1 MINFYQTKQVKKYL
15 PKTENPSF
23 ENTKIALNSR
33 ILIIGSSGAG
43 KTNALLNYLM
53 ASPNT
58 FSHIHIV
65 FREFEPLYELL
76 RDKVNQITFYDDI
89 AKLPDLKEI
98 RKGRDK
104 EEQQLVV
111 FDDWVNDVH
120 KYPKVSEL
128 FIRGRKCNLT
138 TIFIAQAYFKIP
150 KLIRL
155 QMTYLILL
163 KLSSGKDLRLVL
175 GDFALGLDMNTLTEI
190 YKDAT
195 KEPMSFLKIDVNSG
209 DPNKKF
215 SKNFTGFYRVED
227 DSSDEEK
234 EIKGRL
240 GG

>member
-1 MINFYQTKQVKKYL
+1 M
-15 PKTENPSF
+15 E
-23 ENTKIALNSR
+23 
-33 ILIIGSSGAG
+33 
-43 KTNALLNYLM
+43 
-53 ASPNT
+53 SPNT

-76 RDKVNQITFYDDI
+76 RDKVKQITFYDDI

-98 RKGRDK
+98 RKNRDN
-104 EEQQLVV
+104 EEQQLLV

-120 KYPKVSEL
+120 KYPKVSEI

-163 KLSSGKDLRLVL
+163 KLSSGKDLRLIL
-175 GDFALGLDMNTLTEI
+175 GDFALGLDLNTLTEF

-195 KEPMSFLKIDVNSG
+195 KEPMSFLKVDVNSG

-215 SKNFTGFYRVED
+215 SKNFTGFYQVED
-227 DSSDEEK
+227 SEEK
-234 EIKGRL
+234 R
-240 GG
+240 